1 MKKEI
6 PVYLF
11 TGFLGSGKTTF
22 IQDTLESENFLTE
35 ERTLFLVCE
44 EGEIEYEPEKFFD
57 TDIHIEQIEDEQY
70 ITPDNLD
77 KLADKYDADAV
88 IVEYNG
94 MWMLDTIYG
103 NMPENWYV
111 NQEMTFIESPTFL
124 SYNQNMR
131 QLVFDKLKSAEL
143 VVFNRFDHAWD
154 KLEYHKIVRVA
165 NRKSQIVYEFGPDDV
180 EPDIFQ
186 DPLPYDMDAPVVVI
200 KDDDYAE
207 FYRDLNENMQNYG
220 GKTMKIKGRA
230 VTGQD
235 IPDGKFVFGR
245 HVMTCCVQDIQFAGM
260 VCKYPAT
267 IRKPE
272 NGQWV
277 KITGKVKI
285 ETDPIYGDGLPGP
298 VIYCTKVTAV
308 NPADPEVA
316 QF

>member
-11 TGFLGSGKTTF
+11 TGFLGAGKTTF
-22 IQDTLESENFLTE
+22 IQDTLESEDFLTE
-35 ERTLFLVCE
+35 ECTLFLVCE
-44 EGEIEYEPEKFFD
+44 EGEVEYEPKKFYD
-57 TDIHIEQIEDEQY
+57 SDIHIEVVENEADLTTEY
-70 ITPDNLD
+70 MD
-77 KLADKYDADAV
+77 KMADKYDADAV

-94 MWMLDTIYG
+94 MWMLDTLYA
-103 NMPENWYV
+103 NLPQNWYV
-111 NQEMTFIESPTFL
+111 NQEMTFIESPMFMT
-124 SYNQNMR
+124 YNQNMR
-131 QLVFDKLKSAEL
+131 QQVFDKLKSAEL
-143 VVFNRFDHAWD
+143 VVFNRFDHGWD
-154 KLEYHKIVRVA
+154 KLPYHKIVRVA

-180 EPDIFQ
+180 EPD
-186 DPLPYDMDAPVVVI
+186 DMNAPVVVI
-200 KDDDYAE
+200 KDEDYAE
-207 FYRDLNENMQNYG
+207 FYRDLNENMKNYG

-260 VCKYPAT
+260 VCKYPSK
-267 IRKPE
+267 IKRPE

-285 ETDPIYGDGLPGP
+285 ETDSIYGDGLPGP

>member
-11 TGFLGSGKTTF
+11 TGFLGAGKTTF
-22 IQDTLESENFLTE
+22 IQDTLESEDFLTE
-35 ERTLFLVCE
+35 ECTLFLVCE
-44 EGEIEYEPEKFFD
+44 EGEVEYEPEKFFD
-57 TDIHIEQIEDEQY
+57 KDIHIEVVDEEEKL
-70 ITPDNLD
+70 TTELMDS
-77 KLADKYDADAV
+77 LADKYDADAV

-94 MWMLDTIYG
+94 MWMLDTIYA
-103 NMPENWYV
+103 NLPQNWYV
-111 NQEMTFIESPTFL
+111 NHEMTFIESPVFM

-165 NRKSQIVYEFGPDDV
+165 NRKSQIVYEFGIDDV

-186 DPLPYDMDAPVVVI
+186 DPLPYDMNAPVVVI
-200 KDDDYAE
+200 KDEDYAE

-245 HVMTCCVQDIQFAGM
+245 HVD
-260 VCKYPAT
+260 
-267 IRKPE
+267 RKS
-272 NGQWV
+272 V
-277 KITGKVKI
+277 V
-285 ETDPIYGDGLPGP
+285 
-298 VIYCTKVTAV
+298 
-308 NPADPEVA
+308 
-316 QF
+316 